1 MLHRQ
6 GSLTVLLCCDAG
18 PVLRPVAP
26 VREVVKLCL
35 EFFLTLY
42 TLEYKE
48 PALVLHNAF
57 PSCQEIGSILSK
69 DIDTGG
75 DW

>member
-18 PVLRPVAP
+18 PVFRPVAP
-26 VREVVKLCL
+26 VREVVKLC
-35 EFFLTLY
+35 FRVLTLY

-48 PALVLHNAF
+48 PALVLHIAF
-57 PSCQEIGSILSK
+57 PSCQELGSILPR
-69 DIDTGG
+69 DVDTGG
-75 DW
+75 GW